1 MIKLNP
7 LLFWDC
13 DYTKIDFEKNYG
25 FVVERVL
32 ERGSFDDWFAIKKYY
47 GIEKIKQAALNARYL
62 SRKVLAFCSTIFDT
76 PQEEFRCYKLMS
88 SSPERWIF

>member
-25 FVVERVL
+25 FVIERVL

-47 GIEKIKQAALNARYL
+47 GMDKIKQAVLNARFL
-62 SRKVLAFCSTIFDT
+62 NKKVLAFCSVIFDT
-76 PQEEFRCYKLMS
+76 PQQEFRCYKLQQLN
-88 SSPERWIF
+88 PGLWPL

>member
-13 DYTKIDFEKNYG
+13 DYSKIDFEKNYA
-25 FVVERVL
+25 FVIVRVL

-47 GIEKIKQAALNARYL
+47 GIEKMKEAVLNTRYL
-62 SRKVLAFCSTIFDT
+62 SRKVLSFCCAIFDLK
-76 PQEEFRCYKLMS
+76 QEDFRCFKLMS
-88 SSPERWIF
+88 SSPELWIF